1 VQDIAE
7 GEVPFISCEDLAIFK
22 IHCCGLRGNKHKAK
36 LDARDAMVLLNT
48 MDRPLELSPQQQSV
62 VDAEIDTVLKYCPKK
77 GLSWWRKKLG
87 LPGDGAGNGKDDKKE
102 GDMEE
107 DSDVEDMEEE
117 GDAEETEEEGGVEG
131 MEEDGDAEETEEGN
145 VEDMEE
151 DNEEEDTEED
161 GEEDN
166 TFLDSSSSIRFSF
179 FGLVFLVMGRVRIA
193 GVVN

>member
-22 IHCCGLRGNKHKAK
+22 IHCCGLRGNKNKAK

-107 DSDVEDMEEE
+107 DSDVEDLDEE
-117 GDAEETEEEGGVEG
+117 
-131 MEEDGDAEETEEGN
+131 GDAEETEEGN